1 MYMFTLFISKS
12 AALPSAVPFLQ
23 SLCINVADY
32 SYYATTV
39 IFGVL
44 SQLPKLCAGAPKV
57 TNIMSLRIMP
67 EKSVSSRKTNIQ

>member
-44 SQLPKLCAGAPKV
+44 SQLPK
-57 TNIMSLRIMP
+57 
-67 EKSVSSRKTNIQ
+67 